1 MLHLALPHLR
11 HRASERLSGLP
22 DPLCALLLSMCY
34 RPLMPLDALLVLSPA
49 PEHVTCRPVP
59 HTGSPEALGQGG
71 GDGQA
76 WGGPEGESGHF
87 QC

>member
-1 MLHLALPHLR
+1 
-11 HRASERLSGLP
+11 
-22 DPLCALLLSMCY
+22 
-34 RPLMPLDALLVLSPA
+34 MPLDALLVLSPA